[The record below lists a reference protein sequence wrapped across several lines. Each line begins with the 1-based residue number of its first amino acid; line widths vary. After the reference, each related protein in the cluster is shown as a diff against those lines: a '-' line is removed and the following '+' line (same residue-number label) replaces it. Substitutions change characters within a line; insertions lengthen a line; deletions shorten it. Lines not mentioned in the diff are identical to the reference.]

1 VIGAAGGSNPVTV
14 AFGDALI
21 TKPYAIDDAG
31 RRGFVDLVRRADVA
45 FTHLEILLNEF
56 RGTTRA
62 WDRDPPVPTSPQ
74 SGRELLAAGFSLFS
88 AAGNH
93 ALDYGIEGCELTS
106 TSSASS
112 GWRSPA

>member
-1 VIGAAGGSNPVTV
+1 MTV